1 MTYTPI
7 EQANIE
13 AIYRF
18 MEAEA
23 VQDWDTVFSLISPD
37 SVSYTSSGIVRGHE
51 EMHQYNAAFMKTFP
65 KSRRTILDI
74 VADGDRAVYRW
85 RCEATLQDGRTASW
99 EAVSWAHMKD
109 GQITESW
116 IYLDSGDIQRQLRPP
131 KETTP

>member
-1 MTYTPI
+1 MTYTPT

-13 AIYRF
+13 TIRELLAR
-18 MEAEA
+18 EAR
-23 VQDWDTVFSLISPD
+23 QDWDAVYELVADDCTTTMGALVL
-37 SVSYTSSGIVRGHE
+37 RGKA
-51 EMHQYNAAFMKTFP
+51 EMRAYDAAFMKTFP